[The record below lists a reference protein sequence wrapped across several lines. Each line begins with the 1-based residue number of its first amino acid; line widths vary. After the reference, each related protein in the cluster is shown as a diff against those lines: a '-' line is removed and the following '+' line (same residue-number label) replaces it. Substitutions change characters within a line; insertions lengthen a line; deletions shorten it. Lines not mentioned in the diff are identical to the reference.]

1 MNELQY
7 ILALIK
13 DDELIKK
20 YVGNSIFFYEISEK
34 AEKEGALVIISP
46 VYDEPSTYVSN
57 KYLSETFTVQVDVET
72 YKDEL
77 TLKITKRIRY
87 ILKQNNMHQMSSQ
100 LTDYFKETKRYV
112 RSRRYQ
118 GIPKNQYY
126 KGERIE

>member
-13 DDELIKK
+13 DDELIKN
-20 YVGNSIFFYEISEK
+20 YVGNNIFFYEISEK

-46 VYDEPSTYVSN
+46 VYDKPSTYVSN

-118 GIPKNQYY
+118 GIPKNKYY